1 MPRSFSSFALS
12 ICSKGVKGL
21 TSGIFSC
28 STRVIAAVSV
38 VLPWSMCPMVPMLT
52 CGLVRWNF
60 AFATGVSSLR
70 AAPPQWVWSVSWFLY
85 VCYCAP
91 RSLLA
96 ARLGDDLL
104 GDARRH
110 LGVGVELHAVV
121 RPALRLAAQVPD
133 VTEHLRQRDES
144 LDHSGPGSF
153 LHGLNLAAAAV
164 QVADHVAH
172 VVLGRRDL
180 DAHHRLEQHRTRLRG
195 GLLEGHRAGDLEGE
209 LRGVHL
215 MEGPVGQRHLDVDHR
230 EPGQHAELGGFLAP
244 GVHRRDVLP
253 RDAAAGHLVLELI
266 AAAVTAGRLQVDDH
280 AAELAGTTGLL
291 LVRVLDLLDL
301 PGDGLP
307 VGDLRAADVGLD
319 PELAP
324 HPVDQHLEVQFAHAR
339 DDRLPGLLV
348 GPDLEGR
355 VLLGQPLDGGAQL
368 LLVTLGPRLDRH
380 VDHGRR
386 EGHRFQDHRGVL
398 GAQRVPGGGVLQAH
412 HGDDLPGG
420 RERALLAL
428 VRVHLVDLADPL
440 PAALDR
446 VQHLGAALQRPR
458 VHPDVGELA
467 QVLVGHDLEG
477 QRRERLLRVGVPL
490 DRLPL
495 VAYRVALDGRDVQR
509 ARQVVDDGVEHGL
522 HALVLERR
530 AAQHRGE
537 RAGDRRPADRGDE
550 LLLGGLSAL
559 EVQLHHLVVI
569 LGDGLEQPVTP
580 LAGRLDVVGGDVDVL
595 VLVALALG
603 LPEQPAHPD
612 QVDDAAEVGLDAP
625 GKLDDQRRGAE
636 TVGNHLHAAVELGAY
651 PVYLVHEAD
660 PRHAIPVGLAP
671 DSLRLRLHAGHGVE
685 HGDGAVEHPQRAFH
699 LDGEVHVPGRIDDVD
714 RVVTPGRGGRGGRDR
729 DAALLLLLHPVH
741 GRGALMDFTDLVV
754 DAGVEQDALGS
765 RSLARVDMRHD
776 PDVADLGEVYCG
788 LGGHVKRPSFSFSF
802 SLLPAVVRESLVGL
816 RHLVRVLTALNARA
830 KAVAGVQQLVHQPL
844 GHRLL

>member
-121 RPALRLAAQVPD
+121 RPALCLATQVPD

-144 LDHSGPGSF
+144 LDHPGPGSF
-153 LHGLNLAAAAV
+153 LHGLDLAAPAV

-172 VVLGRRDL
+172 VVIGRRDF
-180 DAHHRLEQHRTRLRG
+180 DAHHRLEQHRTGLRG
-195 GLLEGHRAGDLEGE
+195 CLLEGHRAGDLEGE

-215 MEGPVGQRHLDVDHR
+215 VVGPVGQRHLDVDHR

-253 RDAAAGHLVLELI
+253 RDAAAGHLVLELVT
-266 AAAVTAGRLQVDDH
+266 AAVTAGRLQVDDH

-301 PGDGLP
+301 LGDGLP

-319 PELAP
+319 PELTP
-324 HPVDQHLEVQFAHAR
+324 HPVDEHLEVQFAHAR

-355 VLLGQPLDGGAQL
+355 VLLGEPLDGCAQL
-368 LLVTLGPRLDRH
+368 LLVALGLRLDRH
-380 VDHGRR
+380 VDDGRR
-386 EGHRFQDHRGVL
+386 EGHGLQDHRVCL
-398 GAQRVPGGGVLQAH
+398 GAQRVAGGGVLQAH
-412 HGDDLPGG
+412 HRDDLPRDRG
-420 RERALLAL
+420 RALLAL

-440 PAALDR
+440 LAALDR
-446 VQHLGAALQRPR
+446 VQHLGAGLERAG
-458 VHPDVGELA
+458 VDAEVGELA
-467 QVLVGHDLEG
+467 EVLVRHDLEG
-477 QRRERLLRVGVPL
+477 QRSERLLRVGVPL
-490 DRLPL
+490 DHLRL
-495 VAYRVALDGRDVQR
+495 VAHRVALDGRDVQR
-509 ARQVVDDGVEHGL
+509 AGQVRDDGVEHGL

-530 AAQHRGE
+530 AAQHRRE
-537 RAGDRRPADRGDE
+537 RAGDRRTPDRGDE
-550 LLLGGLSAL
+550 LLLGGLGAL
-559 EVQLHHLVVI
+559 EVQLHHLVVV
-569 LGDGLEQPVTP
+569 LRHGLEQLVAP
-580 LAGRLDVVGGDVDVL
+580 LAGRVHVIGRDVDLVVGGAL
-595 VLVALALG
+595 VIGV
-603 LPEQPAHPD
+603 PDEPAHANQID
-612 QVDDAAEVGLDAP
+612 HTAEVRLHAP
-625 GKLDDQRRGAE
+625 RELNHQRGRAEAADD
-636 TVGNHLHAAVELGAY
+636 HLHAAVELGTD
-651 PVYLVHEAD
+651 PVHLVHEAD
-660 PRHAIPVGLAP
+660 PRHAVLVGLAP
-671 DSLRLRLHAGHGVE
+671 DGLRLRLHAGYGVE
-685 HGDGAVEHPQRAFH
+685 HGDGTVEHPQRT
-699 LDGEVHVPGRIDDVD
+699 LDFYGEVDVPRRVDDVD
-714 RVVTPGRGGRGGRDR
+714 RVVTPGGSGRGRRDR

-741 GRGALMDFTDLVV
+741 G
-754 DAGVEQDALGS
+754 GS
-765 RSLARVDMRHD
+765 
-776 PDVADLGEVYCG
+776 
-788 LGGHVKRPSFSFSF
+788 
-802 SLLPAVVRESLVGL
+802 
-816 RHLVRVLTALNARA
+816 
-830 KAVAGVQQLVHQPL
+830 
-844 GHRLL
+844 